1 MLLSKRSFGSILDAN
16 KGVGQGF
23 DTMRVTLSIS
33 ILCWHSYAISYG
45 REAEIVPWST
55 GWGTILS
62 SLLPV
67 FFALSGFLVMGSAS
81 RAQSLRTFVVLRGLR
96 IVPALATEITLSA
109 LLIGTALTVLPLSEY
124 FSDHRFFA
132 YFGSLFGRIRV
143 TLPGVFAHNPAP
155 DLVNISLW
163 TIGPELLCYV
173 YLAVMIVSGAVRHR
187 WIVTAF
193 GCAFVGADFLRDQF
207 GSFHHEI
214 GQSLLPR
221 SLIVSFI
228 LGNLAYLWRHK
239 LPYHWLLFLACLAV
253 GLGTIHLVHWEDM
266 GLVALTYCTVF
277 LGVTPI
283 KKIPVLSGGDYS
295 YGIYLYAYAIQ
306 QAVAY
311 LLPGLREFYWN
322 ILISLPIVIA
332 LAMCSWRFVEE
343 PTLSLRKRLTSQPGA
358 VPTRLSGR
366 NLALIFVFATALLTY
381 GAYLASLSSVI
392 PPAYG
397 LGSSHAPLLLCAI
410 VAASLLLTGMRAVLS
425 KAEPA
430 AVRARPALNLA
441 FNESGAGQ

>member
-1 MLLSKRSFGSILDAN
+1 MLLGRKTVGSILDAN
-16 KGVGQGF
+16 KGIGQGF

-33 ILCWHSYAISYG
+33 ILCWHSYAVSYG
-45 REAEIVPWST
+45 REAEIIPWST
-55 GWGTILS
+55 GYGVIVS

-81 RAQSLRTFVVLRGLR
+81 RAQSLRKFVVLRGLR

-109 LLIGTALTVLPLSEY
+109 LLVGATLTVLPLSEY
-124 FSDHRFFA
+124 FTDHQFFA

-143 TLPGVFAHNPAP
+143 TLPGVFEHNPVP
-155 DLVNISLW
+155 SLVNISLW

-173 YLAVMIVSGAVRHR
+173 YLAVMIVSGAARHR
-187 WIVTAF
+187 WIMTVF
-193 GCAFVGADFLRDQF
+193 GCLFVVVDFLRDQF
-207 GSFHHEI
+207 GGSHHEI

-221 SLIVSFI
+221 SLIVCFI

-239 LPYHWLLFLACLAV
+239 LPYDWLLFFACLAV
-253 GLGTIHLVHWEDM
+253 GLGTIHLVKWEDV

-283 KKIPVLSGGDYS
+283 RKIPVLSGGDYS

-306 QAVAY
+306 QAVSY
-311 LLPGLREFYWN
+311 LLPGLRQFYWN
-322 ILISLPIVIA
+322 ILISLPIVIV
-332 LAMCSWRFVEE
+332 LAMCSWKFVEE
-343 PTLSLRKRLTSQPGA
+343 PTLSLRKRLTSQSSTA
-358 VPTRLSGR
+358 TTQLSFRG
-366 NLALIFVFATALLTY
+366 LALTFIFTAVLLTY

-392 PPAYG
+392 PSAYG
-397 LGSSHAPLLLCAI
+397 LASGHAPLLLCAI
-410 VAASLLLTGMRAVLS
+410 VAASVLLTGMRAILS

-430 AVRARPALNLA
+430 AVRAPPALNLA
-441 FNESGAGQ
+441 FNKSGGRQ